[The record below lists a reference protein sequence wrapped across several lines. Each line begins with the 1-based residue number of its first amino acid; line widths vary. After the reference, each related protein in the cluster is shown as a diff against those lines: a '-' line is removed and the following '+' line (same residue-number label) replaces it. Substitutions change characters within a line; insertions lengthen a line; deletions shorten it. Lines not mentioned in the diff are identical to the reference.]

1 MKIFTINA
9 SYYHGGASIHA
20 LDTCKGLAKL
30 GHDVVYCTI
39 GTKGEKY
46 EQDGYRVETLQQKKK
61 TAIYHYFNP
70 YILYK
75 LKNILA
81 SYQPDIIHL
90 HNINLQSFSL
100 AILFYSKI
108 YPIVWTLHDVWPICM
123 IGWPEPS
130 TCNKFR
136 QKCVDCPNWPQSIVN
151 TSRVLKETVYQL
163 NDFTITCPSRWMCNN
178 LNQSNLLKKTIE
190 HIPLAI
196 DEDLFKRPDDCATG
210 SNYTVPGKKTILFT
224 GGKRLAGNL
233 PAWRKGWS
241 VFCESLR
248 QLDDINDK
256 IHLLYVGD
264 EIELPDDIKVRA
276 TFVKNIARQEMQPLY
291 RSADLF
297 VLPSMADNS
306 PLTIL
311 EAMYCRT
318 PVIASKVGGIP
329 ELVVNGKTGLLC
341 PTTDSKA
348 FANAIRYIVNH
359 PGEARQMAQAGYERS
374 ERHYNY
380 RNMLIRYETLFN
392 RMAEKCD

>member
-1 MKIFTINA
+1 MKILELNA
-9 SYYHGGASIHA
+9 AYHHGGASIHA
-20 LDTCKGLAKL
+20 MDICKGLAKL

-39 GTKGEKY
+39 GPRGQKY
-46 EQDGYRVETLQQKKK
+46 QQDGYRVETLQQTKK

-75 LKNILA
+75 LKNILFRH
-81 SYQPDIIHL
+81 QPDIIHL

-123 IGWPEPS
+123 IGWPEPN
-130 TCNKFR
+130 TCAKFK
-136 QKCVDCPNWPQSIVN
+136 QKCAECPNWPQSIVIAN
-151 TSRVLKETVYQL
+151 RFLKEAAYKL
-163 NDFTITCPSRWMCNN
+163 NDFVITCPSSWMCNN
-178 LNQSNLLKKTIE
+178 LIESSLSKKTIE

-196 DEDLFKRPDDCATG
+196 DEDLFKRHNDKEIHL
-210 SNYTVPGKKTILFT
+210 NYAVPGKKTILFS
-224 GGKRLAGNL
+224 GGKRLAGSL

-241 VFCESLR
+241 IFCETLR
-248 QLDDINDK
+248 QLEDIKDE

-264 EIELPDDIKVRA
+264 EIELPDDIKVSA
-276 TFVKNIARQEMQPLY
+276 TFVENISRKEMLPLY

-329 ELVVNGKTGLLC
+329 ELVEHGKTGLLC
-341 PTTDSKA
+341 SPTDSEA
-348 FANAIRYIVNH
+348 FADAVRYMIGH
-359 PGEARQMAQAGYERS
+359 PGEAKQMAQAGYEKS
-374 ERHYNY
+374 ERHQSY
-380 RNMLIRYETLFN
+380 RKMLTRYENLFK
-392 RMAEKCD
+392 RIAEKRS